1 MWMGKKKI
9 LRLRELKNKIMAFE
23 GQAQIALERLDQ
35 SLAQLRT
42 MIKRGDNASA
52 IRFME
57 EGELKDR
64 FEELANMVTIS
75 QTNGLG
81 SRGTQNTGNL

>member
-1 MWMGKKKI
+1 MKYA
-9 LRLRELKNKIMAFE
+9 RQTQE
-23 GQAQIALERLDQ
+23 ALDRLDQ

-42 MIKRGDNASA
+42 LIKRGANQDA

-64 FEELANMVTIS
+64 FEELQNLITIS
-75 QTNGLG
+75 STGNMGA
-81 SRGTQNTGNL
+81 RGVQNTGTF